1 MKGLIW
7 KISEYR
13 HLTRCETCFERA
25 ICSQKYRY
33 CVILTLIYYYLCKF
47 VYFLKNWKVLNT
59 IIGDI
64 VIIKVSADNV
74 ICERPLMKFGIYCRK
89 RY

>member
-1 MKGLIW
+1 MCNFDVDLLLFMSLKPLIC
-7 KISEYR
+7 
-13 HLTRCETCFERA
+13 LF
-25 ICSQKYRY
+25 
-33 CVILTLIYYYLCKF
+33 
-47 VYFLKNWKVLNT
+47 FLKNWKVLNT

-74 ICERPLMKFGIYCRK
+74 ICERPLMKLKFGIYCRK